1 MTGVVHLAPNRQTR
15 TFLMV
20 TSIENGGGR
29 RRGAEL
35 EDIEKRTV
43 KVIISMFNEEA
54 TQGVSEGHITYCILW
69 QMIHRQIWFGAVG
82 SSIQTTTIECI
93 NCVQ

>member
-1 MTGVVHLAPNRQTR
+1 
-15 TFLMV
+15 MV
-20 TSIENGGGR
+20 TSIENGGGQ